1 MNVSL
6 FSGLMELF
14 IRGIFAILFNIEMFE
29 GNFSKK
35 LKNYIYA
42 RIVINFKLLVLL
54 TDYERFVEK
63 FRLSI
68 EIARYFQI
76 SYRNSILFVRFY

>member
-1 MNVSL
+1 MFRYFLGRWNYL
-6 FSGLMELF
+6 FEVFLLF
-14 IRGIFAILFNIEMFE
+14 YSIIEMFE

-35 LKNYIYA
+35 LKKIIYA

-68 EIARYFQI
+68 EIARYFQK
-76 SYRNSILFVRFY
+76 L

>member
-1 MNVSL
+1 MFRYFL
-6 FSGLMELF
+6 ELF
-14 IRGIFAILFNIEMFE
+14 IRDIFAILFNIEMFE
-29 GNFSKK
+29 GNFSK
-35 LKNYIYA
+35 LKKIIYA
-42 RIVINFKLLVLL
+42 RIVILL

>member
-1 MNVSL
+1 
-6 FSGLMELF
+6 MELF

-29 GNFSKK
+29 DNFSK
-35 LKNYIYA
+35 LKKIIYA

-68 EIARYFQI
+68 EIARYFQK
-76 SYRNSILFVRFY
+76 L

>member
-1 MNVSL
+1 
-6 FSGLMELF
+6 
-14 IRGIFAILFNIEMFE
+14 MFE

-35 LKNYIYA
+35 LKKIIYA

-68 EIARYFQI
+68 EIARYFQK
-76 SYRNSILFVRFY
+76 L

>member
-1 MNVSL
+1 
-6 FSGLMELF
+6 MELF

-29 GNFSKK
+29 DNFSK
-35 LKNYIYA
+35 LKKIIYA
-42 RIVINFKLLVLL
+42 RIVILL

-68 EIARYFQI
+68 EIARYFQK
-76 SYRNSILFVRFY
+76 L

>member
-1 MNVSL
+1 MFRYFLGRWNYL
-6 FSGLMELF
+6 FEVFLLF
-14 IRGIFAILFNIEMFE
+14 YSIIEMFE

-35 LKNYIYA
+35 LKKIIYA
-42 RIVINFKLLVLL
+42 RIVILL

-68 EIARYFQI
+68 EIARYFQK
-76 SYRNSILFVRFY
+76 L

>member
-1 MNVSL
+1 ML
-6 FSGLMELF
+6 FYS
-14 IRGIFAILFNIEMFE
+14 IIEMFE

-42 RIVINFKLLVLL
+42 RIVILL

-68 EIARYFQI
+68 EIARYFQK
-76 SYRNSILFVRFY
+76 L